1 MLGSY
6 LTQEID
12 IESLTGSDE
21 YGEPQYTSLQ
31 TAVKCRI
38 EKGRFV
44 IITADERK
52 VTASIRIFLQ
62 ATPVVQPQY
71 RVIYGTEEFEVI
83 AVNPFRQLGLSDEY
97 QELIC
102 EESD

>member
-6 LTQEID
+6 LTQKID
-12 IESLTGSDE
+12 IKSLTGSDE
-21 YGEPQYTSLQ
+21 YGEPEYTSLQ
-31 TAVKCRI
+31 TNVDCRI

-52 VTASIRIFLQ
+52 VTASIRIFIP

-71 RVIYGTEEFEVI
+71 RVKYGSEEFEVI
-83 AVNPFRQLGLSDEY
+83 AVNPFRQLGASDEY
-97 QELIC
+97 QTLIC